1 MRVDDVVALMRA
13 HRQRDDERF
22 RAVAMSIAANEG
34 ADRPSGEK
42 LFAAARALDDRPAE
56 LPPKVA
62 GMVRT
67 PKDGG
72 TPVLTADL
80 KGRVGRVVDEHKAG
94 DAIRSAGLRPVGS
107 VMFVGPP
114 GVGKT
119 MTAGWIG
126 GRIGLPTYVVRT
138 EALITSF
145 LGESGANVV
154 ALFDEIEQRPG
165 VWVFDEFDSL
175 GAARSTGG
183 RDVGEMLRVTNTM
196 LRCMDRIRDTHR
208 GVVIACTNVPEMIDG
223 ALQSRF
229 DEILQFEPPGDDCM
243 IDELIASVVG
253 AIEVEFTPPEAAA
266 YRGCNHRQIV
276 RDIHRLAKEHLLA
289 GETFNQTRRMD

>member
-13 HRQRDDERF
+13 HRLRDDEKF
-22 RAVAMSIAANEG
+22 RQVALSIAANE
-34 ADRPSGEK
+34 RKEGEASRK
-42 LFAAARALDDRPAE
+42 LLAAARALDDRPAE

-62 GMVRT
+62 GMVRA
-67 PKDGG
+67 PVDGG
-72 TPVLTADL
+72 APVLTADL
-80 KGRVGRVVDEHKAG
+80 KGRVGRIVDEHKAG
-94 DAIRSAGLRPVGS
+94 DKIKSAGLRPVGS

-126 GRIGLPTYVVRT
+126 SRIGLPTYVVRT

-175 GAARSTGG
+175 GASRGVES

-229 DEILQFEPPGDDCM
+229 DEVLQFDPPGDDCM

-253 AIEVEFTPPEAAA
+253 AIKVDFTPPEAAA
-266 YRGCNHRQIV
+266 YREHNHRQIV
-276 RDIHRLAKEHLLA
+276 RDLHRLAKEHLLA
-289 GETFNQTRRMD
+289 GEVA

>member
-13 HRQRDDERF
+13 HRRRDDERF
-22 RAVAMSIAANEG
+22 RQVALSIAANE
-34 ADRPSGEK
+34 RKEGEASRK
-42 LFAAARALDDRPAE
+42 LLAAARALDDRPAE

-62 GMVRT
+62 GMVRA
-67 PKDGG
+67 PVDGG
-72 TPVLTADL
+72 APVLTADL
-80 KGRVGRVVDEHKAG
+80 KGRVGRIVDEHKAG
-94 DAIRSAGLRPVGS
+94 DTIRSAGLRPVGS

-126 GRIGLPTYVVRT
+126 SQIGLPTYVVRT
-138 EALITSF
+138 EALVSSL

-154 ALFDEIEQRPG
+154 ALFNEIEQRPG

-175 GAARSTGG
+175 GAARGVES
-183 RDVGEMLRVTNTM
+183 RDVGEMSRVTNTL
-196 LRCMDRIRDTHR
+196 LRCMDQVRDSHQ
-208 GVVIACTNVPEMIDG
+208 GLICASTNAPDLLDG
-223 ALQSRF
+223 ALIDRF
-229 DEILQFEPPGDDCM
+229 DEVLQFDPPGDDRL

-253 AIEVEFTPPEAAA
+253 AIKVEFTPPGAAA

-276 RDIHRLAKEHLLA
+276 RDLHRLAKEHLLA
-289 GETFNQTRRMD
+289 GEVWS

>member
-13 HRQRDDERF
+13 HRLRDDEKF
-22 RAVAMSIAANEG
+22 RQVALSIAANE
-34 ADRPSGEK
+34 RKEGEASRK
-42 LFAAARALDDRPAE
+42 LLAAARALDDRPAE

-62 GMVRT
+62 GMVRA
-67 PKDGG
+67 PVDGG
-72 TPVLTADL
+72 APVLTADL
-80 KGRVGRVVDEHKAG
+80 KGRVGRIVDEHKAG
-94 DAIRSAGLRPVGS
+94 DKIKSAGLRPVGS

-126 GRIGLPTYVVRT
+126 SRIGLPTYVVRT

-175 GAARSTGG
+175 GASRGVES

-253 AIEVEFTPPEAAA
+253 AIKVDFTPPEAAA
-266 YRGCNHRQIV
+266 YREHNHRQIV
-276 RDIHRLAKEHLLA
+276 RDLHRLAKEHLLA
-289 GETFNQTRRMD
+289 GEVA

>member
-13 HRQRDDERF
+13 HRLRDDERF
-22 RAVAMSIAANEG
+22 RQVALSIAANE
-34 ADRPSGEK
+34 RKEGEASRK
-42 LFAAARALDDRPAE
+42 LLAAARALDDRPAE

-62 GMVRT
+62 GMVRA
-67 PKDGG
+67 PVDGG
-72 TPVLTADL
+72 APVLTADL
-80 KGRVGRVVDEHKAG
+80 KGRVGRIVDEHKAG
-94 DAIRSAGLRPVGS
+94 DKIKSAGLRPVGS

-126 GRIGLPTYVVRT
+126 SRIGLPTYVVRT

-175 GAARSTGG
+175 GASRGVES

-229 DEILQFEPPGDDCM
+229 DEVLQFDPPGDDCM

-253 AIEVEFTPPEAAA
+253 AIKVDFTPPEAAA
-266 YRGCNHRQIV
+266 YREHNHRQIV
-276 RDIHRLAKEHLLA
+276 RDLHRLAKEHLLA
-289 GETFNQTRRMD
+289 GEVA